1 MDALLFLEQVE
12 KADTITRN
20 LLIERKQWEDL
31 AYSITA
37 HMGGERV
44 QTSGTQSKMADA
56 IARCLDME
64 AAIDQKVAYLAG
76 IKLEVTHTIE
86 QLPTV
91 YYDVLHRKYVQY
103 QDYYDIADAYGKD
116 YSWATTTHG
125 RARHNLQRLLNERE
139 QNAVHK
145 KG

>member
-31 AYSITA
+31 ACSITA

-44 QTSGTQSKMADA
+44 QTSGTKSKMADA
-56 IARCLDME
+56 VARCLDME
-64 AAIDQKVAYLAG
+64 EIIDKKVACFAG
-76 IKLEVTHTIE
+76 IKLDVTNAIE
-86 QLPTV
+86 RLPTV

-125 RARHNLQRLLNERE
+125 RAKQALQRLLNER
-139 QNAVHK
+139 
-145 KG
+145 

>member
-1 MDALLFLEQVE
+1 MDALRFLEQVE
-12 KADTITRN
+12 KSDTITRN
-20 LLIERKQWEDL
+20 LLIERKQWEEL

-37 HMGGERV
+37 QMGGERV

-56 IARCLDME
+56 VARCLDME
-64 AAIDQKVAYLAG
+64 SIIDKKVEHLAA

-91 YYDVLHRKYVQY
+91 YYDILHRKYVQY
-103 QDYYDIADAYGKD
+103 QDYYEIADAYGKD

-125 RARHNLQRLLNERE
+125 RAKQALQRLLNERE
-139 QNAVHK
+139 RNASNK
-145 KG
+145 